1 VPSLCIL
8 NGHTYAGGLILA
20 MCHDF
25 RTMHETGG
33 KLCLSE
39 INVGLTL
46 PPAYNEVCK
55 STM

>member
-1 VPSLCIL
+1 MCIL